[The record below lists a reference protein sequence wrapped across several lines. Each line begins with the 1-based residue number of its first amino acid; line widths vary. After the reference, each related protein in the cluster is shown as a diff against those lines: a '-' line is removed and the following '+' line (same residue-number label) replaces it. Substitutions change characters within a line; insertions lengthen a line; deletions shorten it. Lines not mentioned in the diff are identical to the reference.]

1 MAEKFYKKEFF
12 AEKGMYTKLSNPEQ
26 AIDYINEKLVKLL
39 EAPTFEKEAKIKSE
53 IFKDFKEIY
62 EYDIINAK
70 FPDPPGHFDN
80 KEKKEDFIAKKIL
93 IQDMGIYLSD
103 LFRNYHQIHY
113 LNTKIIPRIIIP
125 ETMIGYNEIYYKAIC
140 DYYSLILG
148 MDYPYEITENGLIYR
163 KNIEKSEFCSLEKNI
178 ENGEHAVTATFLLP
192 SLIEHFLLDKLQKRM
207 LYKGITEINTLV
219 KENKIILEEIDDK
232 IIKKFESLKNGIH
245 EVTFL
250 GSEEYIMGRVY
261 SLFVKNKVL
270 DKSKDNEMIL
280 VGKKRTLGAVLYS
293 KYAKSQIKEE
303 YMYILDSLFSTKK
316 MNLRNSIMHGNNTTY
331 NYLEVGIV
339 SIMFEILWSIA
350 RGDIFI

>member
-1 MAEKFYKKEFF
+1 MAEKFHKKEFF
-12 AEKGMYTKLSNPEQ
+12 AENGMYTKLSNPEQ
-26 AIDYINEKLVKLL
+26 AINYINEKLVKLL
-39 EAPTFEKEAKIKSE
+39 ETSNFDEKAKIRSE

-62 EYDIINAK
+62 EYDIINAE

-80 KEKKEDFIAKKIL
+80 EEEKKDFIAKKIL
-93 IQDMGIYLSD
+93 IQDIGIYLSD
-103 LFRNYHQIHY
+103 LFRNYHQSNY
-113 LNTKIIPRIIIP
+113 LNTKIIPGIIIP
-125 ETMIGYNEIYYKAIC
+125 KTMIGYNEIYYKAIC

-219 KENKIILEEIDDK
+219 KENKITLEEIDDK
-232 IIKKFESLKNGIH
+232 IIKKFESLKNGI
-245 EVTFL
+245 EKVTFL
-250 GSEEYIMGRVY
+250 GSEEYIMGRIY
-261 SLFVKNKVL
+261 SLFVKNKIL
-270 DKSKDNEMIL
+270 KDTKDNKMVLIGE
-280 VGKKRTLGAVLYS
+280 KRTLGAVLYS

-331 NYLEVGIV
+331 NYLEVGIA
-339 SIMFEILWSIA
+339 SIMFEILWSIV